1 MKTAAILPIF
11 NEEKTVA
18 NVLSV
23 LLKAEQL
30 DEVIVVDD
38 GSTDNSLNII
48 KSFQSDKLKIIHLR
62 ENLGKSNAVKIAVK
76 KTTADI
82 LLFCDGDLHNFT
94 IQHINQLLEPLK
106 KGEYLM
112 TVGIRDRGIIHNVFA
127 KRFGPLLSGERALP
141 KKIFTE
147 VIKHPLMKGYAMEL
161 VLNDYCAKN
170 NIPIKRV
177 ILKGVR
183 QTMKPYK
190 NKNGVMLLAK
200 EIFELAL
207 VFIKLKYYR

>member
-62 ENLGKSNAVKIAVK
+62 ENLGK
-76 KTTADI
+76 
-82 LLFCDGDLHNFT
+82 
-94 IQHINQLLEPLK
+94 
-106 KGEYLM
+106 
-112 TVGIRDRGIIHNVFA
+112 R
-127 KRFGPLLSGERALP
+127 LSL
-141 KKIFTE
+141 
-147 VIKHPLMKGYAMEL
+147 
-161 VLNDYCAKN
+161 D
-170 NIPIKRV
+170 
-177 ILKGVR
+177 
-183 QTMKPYK
+183 
-190 NKNGVMLLAK
+190 
-200 EIFELAL
+200 
-207 VFIKLKYYR
+207 